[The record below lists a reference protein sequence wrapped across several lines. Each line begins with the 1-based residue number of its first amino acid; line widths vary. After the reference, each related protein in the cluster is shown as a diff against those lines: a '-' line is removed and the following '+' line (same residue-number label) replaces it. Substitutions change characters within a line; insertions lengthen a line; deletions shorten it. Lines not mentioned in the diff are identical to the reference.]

1 MSADIGVLP
10 HGTSLSGYPPNNGLD
25 EGGSRMAG
33 KRVRVR
39 WVFAAVGVLLA
50 FWGIQI
56 LVSVCAGIAIQTSLM
71 AQGITSDSAYEQA
84 YEQLL
89 DPVLLV
95 SQLVGLAVGLPWF
108 RYLLKRRTRPGST
121 PEAFDAG
128 AVARTALAAV
138 GLGIAMQLAIS
149 VLLTLVLPLM
159 PALESDYSE
168 VESTMG
174 VESVVAVI
182 SLVVM
187 APLAEEV
194 FFRGVAL
201 EFARR
206 GVRSWMAANVLQAL
220 LFGIAHGNIVQGVYA
235 FAIGF
240 VLGMVRLRTR
250 RLWPGMAL
258 HFGVN
263 CSSLFVGSFGL
274 LPEPMASLLFLA
286 GGLAGAVALVIAMV
300 HDGRVIPG
308 VVACEV
314 GPEGFLEAI
323 DSNAVTAVSGSLAG
337 QVPGASQQPYAQQT
351 YAAQVPGAPQAPF
364 AQQASG
370 GPLQARAPQ
379 ASAAPQWPYGRQVQY
394 ASQPPYA
401 PQSVPQQT
409 YASQASGT
417 PQTPAMPAPPA
428 APQAVPQQPLVPQA
442 PVVSQPTPRQP
453 YAPQAPSAPF
463 SGTPAP
469 AASYPAVPTQ
479 SPVPVEQFP
488 RVSST
493 TVPVGPPVPHD
504 LRGNAK
510 GEA

>member
-1 MSADIGVLP
+1 MGADIGVLP
-10 HGTSLSGYPPNNGLD
+10 HATSLSGYPSNNGLD

-39 WVFAAVGVLLA
+39 WVFAAIGVLFA

-56 LVSVCAGIAIQTSLM
+56 LVSVCAGVGIQASLM
-71 AQGITSDSAYEQA
+71 AQGVTSDSAYEQA
-84 YEQLL
+84 YEQLM

-95 SQLVGLAVGLPWF
+95 SQLMGLAVGLPWF
-108 RYLLKRRTRPGST
+108 LYLLKRRARPGST
-121 PEAFDAG
+121 PEALDAG
-128 AVARTALAAV
+128 AVVRTALAAV

-174 VESVVAVI
+174 AESVVAVI

-286 GGLAGAVALVIAMV
+286 GGLAGAVVLVIAMV
-300 HDGRVIPG
+300 HDGRIIPG

-314 GPEGFLEAI
+314 GPEGFLEAP
-323 DSNAVTAVSGSLAG
+323 DSNAVAAVSGSLAG
-337 QVPGASQQPYAQQT
+337 QVPDAPQQPYAQQA
-351 YAAQVPGAPQAPF
+351 YAAQVTGAVQAPGVPQVPY

-370 GPLQARAPQ
+370 GPLQACAPQ
-379 ASAAPQWPYGRQVQY
+379 ASAAPQWPYGQQVQY

-401 PQSVPQQT
+401 PPSAPQQT

-417 PQTPAMPAPPA
+417 PQP
-428 APQAVPQQPLVPQA
+428 VPQQPYAPQA
-442 PVVSQPTPRQP
+442 PIAPQPVPKPTPQQP

-479 SPVPVEQFP
+479 SPVPVERFP

-493 TVPVGPPVPHD
+493 TVPVGPPVPPD
-504 LRGNAK
+504 LRGNAE
-510 GEA
+510 GES